1 MDNEQS
7 KLLTTSQSFV
17 SQQPS
22 HAEDVEDDF
31 NIGEVIATLM
41 QYKWFILIV
50 TALAV
55 MAGIF
60 TVFVSTPIYR
70 ADALLQVDEKAS
82 GLSALTALQP
92 LIEDSTSVSAE
103 LEIINSRMVL
113 GRVVERLKLDIVA
126 EPDYLPVIGRAV
138 ARRYKGDTPA
148 DPLLGLAGYAWGG
161 EGIQVETLDMP
172 EVMRGTIFTLVAGA
186 DGHYELFDEDEQ
198 PVLQGRVGEP
208 AIGES
213 VTLFVSNLAGR
224 VGTRYELTRLPSEE
238 AIRRIR
244 DRLTVR
250 ERTKKSG
257 VLEASLV
264 GPDRP
269 SLPLVLDEVL
279 NTYVRQ
285 NVERRSAEAENTLK
299 FLETQ
304 LPIVK
309 SQVDAAEV
317 AYNNY
322 RQVRGS
328 VDLTLETQSVLQ
340 SVVEVDNEIVKLQQ
354 QREELRQNYTPQHPR
369 VMALDAQVGRLQA
382 RRGAFEKDVSKLPDT
397 QQTALRLKRDVEVST
412 TLYTNLLNTAQQLR
426 VSKAGTVGDV
436 RIIDDAAAA
445 RLPVEPKAKVILVLA
460 AVLGLFLALSAVWLR
475 RTLRVLV
482 EDPEKIESQLGLP
495 VYATVPHSKAELEIA
510 RAIKSGKGVTE
521 QLAITKPEDDA
532 VESLRSLRTT
542 LHFALLD
549 ADKGSILI
557 TGPSPGVGKS
567 FISRNLGVVLAQAG
581 KKVVVID
588 ADLRRGHIHREF
600 GFPRENGVSDYVGGE
615 QTLSNIVR
623 PTSIPG
629 LSVVTTGQ
637 IPPNPSEV
645 LMHPRFEE
653 LLQRLGEIFDIL
665 IIDAPPMLAVSDAA
679 IIGRHT
685 GATLLVAR
693 AGMHPMR
700 ELEQSVKRLA
710 QAGVQAKGFVFNDYD
725 LNRQRYRYGYKG
737 YVYRYSYK

>member
-1 MDNEQS
+1 
-7 KLLTTSQSFV
+7 LAPLV
-17 SQQPS
+17 
-22 HAEDVEDDF
+22 F
-31 NIGEVIATLM
+31 NPETD
-41 QYKWFILIV
+41 LIFDYGP
-50 TALAV
+50 ALAGH
-55 MAGIF
+55 ANG
-60 TVFVSTPIYR
+60 
-70 ADALLQVDEKAS
+70 
-82 GLSALTALQP
+82 
-92 LIEDSTSVSAE
+92 
-103 LEIINSRMVL
+103 MVL
-113 GRVVERLKLDIVA
+113 
-126 EPDYLPVIGRAV
+126 
-138 ARRYKGDTPA
+138 
-148 DPLLGLAGYAWGG
+148 
-161 EGIQVETLDMP
+161 
-172 EVMRGTIFTLVAGA
+172 
-186 DGHYELFDEDEQ
+186 
-198 PVLQGRVGEP
+198 
-208 AIGES
+208 
-213 VTLFVSNLAGR
+213 
-224 VGTRYELTRLPSEE
+224 
-238 AIRRIR
+238 
-244 DRLTVR
+244 
-250 ERTKKSG
+250 
-257 VLEASLV
+257 
-264 GPDRP
+264 
-269 SLPLVLDEVL
+269 
-279 NTYVRQ
+279 
-285 NVERRSAEAENTLK
+285 
-299 FLETQ
+299 
-304 LPIVK
+304 
-309 SQVDAAEV
+309 
-317 AYNNY
+317 
-322 RQVRGS
+322 
-328 VDLTLETQSVLQ
+328 
-340 SVVEVDNEIVKLQQ
+340 
-354 QREELRQNYTPQHPR
+354 
-369 VMALDAQVGRLQA
+369 MALDAQVGRLQA

-475 RTLRVLV
+475 CTLRMLV

-581 KKVVVID
+581 KNVVVID
-588 ADLRRGHIHREF
+588 ADLRRGHIHRDF

-645 LMHPRFEE
+645 LMHPRFED